1 MTCGRGL
8 PASLGA
14 FHVRLFLIGLGG
26 GVGSILRYL
35 LSGLVQGWS
44 GATAFPLG
52 TLVVNLLGCLAIGVL
67 TELSESR
74 GVLDPE
80 MRGLLIVGL
89 IGGFT
94 TFSTFANETMSAIRD
109 DALLIATGNVVAS
122 VTLGLAA
129 VWAGRVLAH
138 AIWG

>member
-1 MTCGRGL
+1 M
-8 PASLGA
+8 
-14 FHVRLFLIGLGG
+14 RLLLIGLGG

-35 LSGLVQGWS
+35 LSGLAQGLS

-67 TELSESR
+67 TELSESH

-80 MRGLLIVGL
+80 MRGLLVVGL

-94 TFSTFANETMSAIRD
+94 TFSTFANETLSAIRD
-109 DALLIATGNVVAS
+109 NALLIAAGNVVLS

-129 VWAGRVLAH
+129 VWAGRLLAH

>member
-1 MTCGRGL
+1 M
-8 PASLGA
+8 
-14 FHVRLFLIGLGG
+14 RLLLIGLGG

-35 LSGLVQGWS
+35 LSGLVQGLS
-44 GATAFPLG
+44 GAAAFPLG

-109 DALLIATGNVVAS
+109 NALLVATGNVVAS

-138 AIWG
+138 AVWG